1 MMRVLTLENWAK
13 FVRVDGSFDGRL
25 FEQLVERLLN
35 LHFGGTWRLTKVSW
49 DGGKDVVSEVV
60 RHDPEGQARTERAW
74 AECKMHRAPVPLKL
88 VSNTLVMAVIDG
100 AKRLMLFSHSPL
112 IDNARIHLARYS
124 CATGISVEVID
135 DEALEALVL
144 DHFEALGGTFFPGKP
159 APLAEASPTA
169 AEIKVIP
176 RLTRDFDIDPMRLG
190 TDEDGEAISASFRP
204 TLSLGAILRLQMAL
218 HNRSIDDERTLRLLV
233 RNAEPMASGFELL
246 NGKAGEPLDT
256 LLAPRSL
263 SLVEFYFRAAK
274 PGQHPLPTIE
284 VCEGERLLPSIEF
297 GNMEIR
303 AVLRPPLIG
312 GDVNEARARFKE
324 LVSLRATSVF
334 AVVSGQSGTGKSRL
348 ASEFVTVMLESGR
361 ELYRFDGAAK
371 DGGTFDQFARKL
383 LAQVYRLPDF
393 PPSNP
398 RAADMAKNDN
408 AVGLYNLLYDP
419 DTIPQHHFDEVLALV
434 KTGIRTNRV
443 GMVIDNVQY
452 LPPTTVNFLAQLVDT
467 FRGATSR
474 LACVFVFNT
483 DDLPLASAA
492 KELLQSLMALKAVT
506 PDEVL
511 FCELK
516 DLTEGQVNEFLD
528 HLFADERLDKRPFTE
543 AHVELA
549 ALLRSRTVARPLHLL
564 QVLYSLVDQH
574 ALTRRGDSVFVAD
587 IDRLH
592 TALHSTPKDLRDVL
606 KQRWDRIVTMRP
618 DIETPLH
625 HLTALRFVPA
635 ADWDALGLSR
645 EHWDELVGL
654 GIADETESDA
664 LCFFHEQI
672 ERAFWECYGKLT
684 RAQAH
689 RLLEDFRRAGLADD
703 YLPSLVIVSAQAEDV
718 DTALLRKACQ
728 HAAQELPSNHLNV
741 CFGNTLRG
749 LIRRYS
755 KLIPPREELVA
766 IRQLVLLVSAPA
778 DMDTRC
784 KIFDAE
790 VTSRKRRLH
799 RFAPCGPEFSSLLRD
814 HASWRF
820 ATGQDAHALTL
831 LQEAQA
837 LVQDGLQFQNQS
849 ERNRARANLLNRICV
864 ALKSLGDA
872 PGAEEAGRQSIE
884 IARQLGAHALV
895 FLNHV
900 DLGYIHYGSA
910 PLTDA
915 LHSHW
920 SAATATF
927 HANEA
932 AISAE
937 GFSYTA
943 CARMIEAHCELL
955 AGNLTQAAETIEL
968 WGPRCLRSKE
978 FFYGVTFQLLH
989 ILCLLKDVDPK
1000 RHLPL
1005 LRDLCERVIDTCTTF
1020 QVTRSYWCAL
1030 HARAKV
1036 ALLAGETEEALRN
1049 YGCAAEQ
1056 LLKVTSTASEPL
1068 KRYFFEDAAIQA
1080 RRFGL
1085 ELPASVAPRHPQ
1097 VRSAIAGIL
1106 AMDRADIEH
1115 FKIEMTYTDRNG
1127 GALICP

>member
-1 MMRVLTLENWAK
+1 M
-13 FVRVDGSFDGRL
+13 DGRL

-35 LHFGGTWRLTKVSW
+35 LHFGGTWSLTKVSW

-100 AKRLMLFSHSPL
+100 AKRLMLFSYSPL

-124 CATGISVEVID
+124 HTTGISVEIID

-144 DHFEALGGTFFPGKP
+144 DHFEALGGAFFPGMP

-169 AEIKVIP
+169 AEIKVIT

-190 TDEDGEAISASFRP
+190 TDDDGEAISPSFRP

-233 RNAEPMASGFELL
+233 RDAEPMASGFELL

-256 LLAPRSL
+256 PVAPRSL

-274 PGQHPLPTIE
+274 PGQHSLPTIE
-284 VCEGERLLPSIEF
+284 VCEGERPLPTVEF
-297 GNMEIR
+297 GRMEIR

-312 GDVNEARARFKE
+312 GAVNEARAKFKE

-348 ASEFVTVMLESGR
+348 ASEFVMVMLESGR

-371 DGGTFDQFARKL
+371 DGGTFDHFARKL
-383 LAQVYRLPDF
+383 LAQIYRLPDL
-393 PPSNP
+393 PPPNS
-398 RAADMAKNDN
+398 RATDVAKNDN
-408 AVGLYNLLYDP
+408 EVGLYNLLYDP
-419 DTIPQHHFDEVLALV
+419 DTRPQYHFDEVLALV
-434 KTGIRTNRV
+434 KTGIRANRV

-452 LPPTTVNFLAQLVDT
+452 LPPTTVNFLAQVVDT
-467 FRGATSR
+467 FRGAASR

-492 KELLQSLMALKAVT
+492 KELLQSLKALKGAT

-528 HLFADERLDKRPFTE
+528 HLFADEQGRDARPFTE
-543 AHVELA
+543 AHEDLA

-564 QVLYSLVDQH
+564 QVLYALIDQH
-574 ALTRRGDSVFVAD
+574 ALTRRGDSVYVAD

-592 TALHSTPKDLRDVL
+592 AAIYSTPKDLKEVL
-606 KQRWDRIVTMRP
+606 KLRWDRIVKMRP

-654 GIADETESDA
+654 GIAEETESDA

-684 RAQAH
+684 RTQA
-689 RLLEDFRRAGLADD
+689 RGLLESLHRAGLADD
-703 YLPSLVIVSAQAEDV
+703 YLPSLVIVSAQTEDL
-718 DTALLRKACQ
+718 DAALLRKACQ

-741 CFGNTLRG
+741 CFGNALRG
-749 LIRRYS
+749 LIRRHS
-755 KLIPPREELVA
+755 KLIAPREELVA
-766 IRQLVLLVSAPA
+766 IRQLVLLVSAPET
-778 DMDTRC
+778 MDARC

-790 VTSRKRRLH
+790 VASRKRRLP

-820 ATGQDAHALTL
+820 ATGQDARALTL

-837 LVQDGLQFQNQS
+837 LVQDGLGFPNQD
-849 ERNRARANLLNRICV
+849 ERDRARANILNRICV

-872 PGAEEAGRQSIE
+872 PGAEVAGRQSLE
-884 IARQLGAHALV
+884 IASRLGAHALV

-900 DLGYIHYGSA
+900 DLGYIHYGSS

-915 LHSHW
+915 LHSQW

-955 AGNLTQAAETIEL
+955 AGNLAQAAETIEL

-978 FFYGVTFQLLH
+978 FFYGVAFQLLH
-989 ILCLLKDVDPK
+989 ILCLLKDADPK

-1036 ALLAGETEEALRN
+1036 ALLAGETEEALRD
-1049 YGCAAEQ
+1049 YGSAAEQ

-1097 VRSAIAGIL
+1097 VRAAIAGIL
-1106 AMDRADIEH
+1106 AMDRAEAEH
-1115 FKIEMTYTDRNG
+1115 FKVKMTYTDRNG